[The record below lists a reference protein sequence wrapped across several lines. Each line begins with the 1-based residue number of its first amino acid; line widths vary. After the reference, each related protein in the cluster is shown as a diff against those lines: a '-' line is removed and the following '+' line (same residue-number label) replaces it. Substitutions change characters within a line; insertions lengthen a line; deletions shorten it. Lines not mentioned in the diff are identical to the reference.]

1 MEVGSSGVGSR
12 VRTSTRNAGEVVQH
26 LVSASFDVVF
36 EESGEAGMF
45 SSDDDRFEQRAAT
58 LVKSN
63 ESRSSRS
70 GKEKAEDRGEGLRTV
85 LDCVTIPQA
94 HGLRSKR
101 GGKGLCTIAG
111 CTSNARGRGLCFKHG
126 DKAVCTMQGC
136 TSNAQGRGLC
146 SKHGGTGVCTMRGC
160 TFNARARGRCFK
172 HGGKEMRTVPGC

>member
-63 ESRSSRS
+63 ESHSSRS
-70 GKEKAEDRGEGLRTV
+70 GKEKAEDGGEGLRTV

-94 HGLRSKR
+94 HGLCSKR
-101 GGKGLCTIAG
+101 GGKGVCTIAG
-111 CTSNARGRGLCFKHG
+111 CTTNAQARGLCFKHG
-126 DKAVCTMQGC
+126 
-136 TSNAQGRGLC
+136 GRKLLIL
-146 SKHGGTGVCTMRGC
+146 
-160 TFNARARGRCFK
+160 
-172 HGGKEMRTVPGC
+172 